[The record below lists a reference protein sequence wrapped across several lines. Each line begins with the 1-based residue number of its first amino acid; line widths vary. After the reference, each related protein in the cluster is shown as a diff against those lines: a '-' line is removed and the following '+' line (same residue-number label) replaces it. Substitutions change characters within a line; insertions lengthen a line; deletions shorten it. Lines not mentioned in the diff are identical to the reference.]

1 MPKFIIFIFKE
12 QHHTALLGQTVTKCQ
27 PFFVKRE
34 WKKWVPEAT
43 GKTFCIFMR
52 IVHRFPPKKLHIC
65 KSITGERFFVWLKA
79 KNRSPHNFPNLTA
92 EKGKEP
98 AWTEKRGLGK
108 ADFSSICPAS
118 AYIKSLPHL
127 HENPHDAYPYPHGM
141 PYHGFPCPPERK
153 QKKETGDITSKGKPP
168 WLAYSRAKPWPERYE
183 PFSESRIWHFGK
195 KPVRP
200 FTSLPWASKKLRQDG
215 LELSPRTCHGKVLPQ
230 GNIDEASP
238 VHLLQHRNQP
248 VPKSV

>member
-108 ADFSSICPAS
+108 ADFSSTG
-118 AYIKSLPHL
+118 K
-127 HENPHDAYPYPHGM
+127 DT
-141 PYHGFPCPPERK
+141 
-153 QKKETGDITSKGKPP
+153 KETPYAQEKIPGD
-168 WLAYSRAKPWPERYE
+168 ARN
-183 PFSESRIWHFGK
+183 
-195 KPVRP
+195 
-200 FTSLPWASKKLRQDG
+200 TSLRGDFYSLDSLYYG
-215 LELSPRTCHGKVLPQ
+215 YC
-230 GNIDEASP
+230 I
-238 VHLLQHRNQP
+238 LLLYIYIHI
-248 VPKSV
+248 

>member
-1 MPKFIIFIFKE
+1 MPKFIIFIFKK

-52 IVHRFPPKKLHIC
+52 IFHRFPPKKPHIC

-153 QKKETGDITSKGKPP
+153 QKKGTGDITSKGKPP
-168 WLAYSRAKPWPERYE
+168 WLAYLRAKPWPERYE
-183 PFSESRIWHFGK
+183 PFSES
-195 KPVRP
+195 
-200 FTSLPWASKKLRQDG
+200 PWM
-215 LELSPRTCHGKVLPQ
+215 
-230 GNIDEASP
+230 
-238 VHLLQHRNQP
+238 
-248 VPKSV
+248 